1 LARRAT
7 LVAQEREKQDYLL
20 LLDGGDSL
28 MSDAAQR
35 LNLDSEGALMIEAM
49 NLLGYDALVL
59 GERDLQLGPEVLRQ
73 RMDEADFPVLSAN
86 ARLAETGELL
96 ASPYAILNVGGLS
109 IGIIGLT
116 GISPDIPLA
125 FTISDPLAAAEEVLK
140 EVEPQADLIVLLS
153 HLGWDG
159 NKALADLA
167 GEIDLV
173 VSGGLQKTE
182 NQPYR
187 SPATGVW
194 LAQAELPTPGHAGR
208 LVGRWKVTISPE
220 GRVTDSDWKT
230 ISLEPQFVDD
240 PAMVALL
247 ARYRIR

>member
-1 LARRAT
+1 MARRAT
-7 LVAQEREKQDYLL
+7 LAAQEREKQDLVL

-28 MSDAAQR
+28 MSDSAQR
-35 LNLDSEGALMIEAM
+35 LNLESGGALVIEAM

-59 GERDLQLGPEVLRQ
+59 GERDLQLGAEVLRQ

-86 ARLAETGELL
+86 VRLAETGELL
-96 ASPYAILNVGGLS
+96 ASPYTVLNLDGLS
-109 IGIIGLT
+109 VGIIGLT
-116 GISPDIPLA
+116 GTSDIPAA
-125 FTISDPLAAAEEVLK
+125 FTVSDPMAAAEEALR
-140 EVEPQADLIVLLS
+140 EVGTQADLIVLLS
-153 HLGWDG
+153 HLGWEG
-159 NKALADLA
+159 NKELADLA

-173 VSGGLQKTE
+173 ISGGLQKLE
-182 NQPYR
+182 DQPYR

-208 LVGRWKVTISPE
+208 LVGWWKLTISPE

-230 ISLEPQFVDD
+230 ISLEPQFTDD

-247 ARYRIR
+247 ARYRSR